1 MEPHT
6 EFIGLK
12 DLDEFE
18 QSTVKDLAAEY
29 LDKILRKLK
38 SLDRVVYHLKVHQ
51 KGGKASKYSITLR
64 AFTPEHVY
72 ETTAFDWNLP
82 KATNMAYNEMLNE
95 IEHRSKKKNEGKDL
109 SKARKGWK
117 LFKFFGR

>member
-18 QSTVKDLAAEY
+18 QSTVKELAAEY

-38 SLDRVVYHLKVHQ
+38 NLDRAVLHIKVHM
-51 KGGKASKYSITLR
+51 KGGKASKYSATLR
-64 AFTPEHVY
+64 AFTPDHVY
-72 ETTAFDWNLP
+72 ETTAFDWNLS
-82 KATNMAYNEMLNE
+82 KAIHMVYNEMLNE
-95 IEHRSKKKNEGKDL
+95 IQHKQKKSNEAKDL
-109 SKARKGWK
+109 SRQKTGWK
-117 LFKFFGR
+117 LFKLFGR